1 MKKSSF
7 FAMLFGT
14 VSGMLFALGMCMAL
28 ISQWNTFRPGVVL
41 SCSGVVLGLITVLVW
56 RKMVHKKPLVL
67 SGRAI
72 LTAAAAIVGVLALG
86 TGMCFTMVWDRMAV
100 GIAVGIAGILFLLCL
115 IPLTRGLRD

>member
-14 VSGMLFALGMCMAL
+14 LSGMLFALGMCMAL
-28 ISQWNTFRPGVVL
+28 IPQWNAFRPGVVL
-41 SCSGVVLGLITVLVW
+41 GCGGVVLGLITVLVW
-56 RKMVHKKPLVL
+56 RKLAHKKPLVL

-72 LTAAAAIVGVLALG
+72 LTVAAAIVGVLALG
-86 TGMCFTMVWDRMAV
+86 TGMCCTMVWDQMAV

-115 IPLTRGLRD
+115 IPLTRGLHD